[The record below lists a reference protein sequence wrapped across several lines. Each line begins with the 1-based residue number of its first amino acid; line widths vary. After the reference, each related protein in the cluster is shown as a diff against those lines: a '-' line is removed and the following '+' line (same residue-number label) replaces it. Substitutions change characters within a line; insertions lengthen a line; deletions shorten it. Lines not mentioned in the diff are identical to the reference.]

1 MLLFVIFQKSAR
13 SWPLPVHL
21 LFLVVFA
28 SCMVGIWMLPSLF
41 AGYPYVISGMIPR
54 VRDYVESG
62 VITIDSMRLE
72 TVILGLLYPIIG
84 FKNILG
90 WTAVSAAAF
99 ACALIPWWFFVRR
112 LFDVRIA
119 WVSTVI
125 MAFMPIYWVE
135 AVRLEGYPFA
145 FFFLFLSFAIFLR
158 YYARHPFVACI
169 LSGLCFG
176 AVIASRDAFLMLL
189 PWMVLAYIWH
199 HRFHWMRS
207 TVHAGVFCAC
217 AYLAFALPL
226 LPNALQN
233 GMSPWQRAKVF
244 LPSLE
249 HRTPGEGHLYPDQY
263 AYDFLREEFDQR
275 IVDRVESSSFLVR
288 QQDENYRYIFGVGDI
303 SLTRMLISGAWLTV
317 NALPEFFLLDTVGG
331 IFLWLLII
339 PGMVYCFRN
348 RRWVFVQWV
357 GLWLSSEF
365 FLRFI
370 LHFSRSHLTD
380 IGWAL
385 PLFAALGI
393 ASIAGA
399 AAKNTKALSA
409 VAMMTCMTVII
420 AAQML
425 EANRKQFAF
434 FYSRSSVPEIY
445 AAAQAL
451 EKIPETAV
459 AAHPRRSELFSLS
472 DRKPVTLHPDT
483 IDMLQSQG
491 RVGEALKYYGVTHI
505 IGYDD
510 AHVKIIQRVDPRI
523 QIVAIPDSAYK
534 VTVTPLM
541 QYILHQIR

>member
-1 MLLFVIFQKSAR
+1 MLLSVFFIKR
-13 SWPLPVHL
+13 THPWPQAVHVL
-21 LFLVVFA
+21 LLVVFA
-28 SCMVGIWMLPSLF
+28 AAMVGVWMLPSLF

-54 VRDYVESG
+54 VRDYVTSG

-72 TVILGLLYPIIG
+72 TVILGFLYPLVG

-99 ACALIPWWFFVRR
+99 AAALIPWWFFVRR

-125 MAFMPIYWVE
+125 MSFMPMYWVE

-145 FFFLFLSFAIFLR
+145 FFFLFLSFATFLR
-158 YYARHPFVACI
+158 CYPRHPFIACI

-176 AVIASRDAFLMLL
+176 AVIASRDAFLILL
-189 PWMVLAYIWH
+189 PWMVPAYIWH
-199 HRFHWMRS
+199 HRSRWMRS
-207 TVHAGVFCAC
+207 MVHAGMYCAC
-217 AYLAFALPL
+217 AYLAFVLPL
-226 LPNALQN
+226 LPNALQD
-233 GMSPWQRAKVF
+233 GMTPLQRVAVF

-263 AYDFLREEFDQR
+263 AYEFLREEFDQR

-303 SLTRMLISGAWLTV
+303 SLTRILISGAWLTV

-331 IFLWLLII
+331 IFLWLFII

-348 RRWVFVQWV
+348 RRWVFVEWV

-365 FLRFI
+365 LLRFI

-393 ASIAGA
+393 AVIAET
-399 AAKNTKALSA
+399 AAKNSKALSA
-409 VAMMTCMTVII
+409 VAVMACMTVVV

-451 EKIPETAV
+451 EEIPETAV
-459 AAHPRRSELFSLS
+459 VANPRRSELFSLS
-472 DRKPVTLHPDT
+472 DRMPVTLHPDT

-510 AHVKIIQRVDPRI
+510 AHAKIIKRVDPRI
-523 QIVAIPDSAYK
+523 EIVTIPDSAFK